1 LGAEAAGLFG
11 IAGAVGILFAPIA
24 GKIGDRRGPADLIVA
39 GAFIMLASWLTFAA
53 FGTVAGLIVGVILLD
68 FGEQAALVS
77 NQQVIYALRPD
88 ARVAI
93 ALAHAGSAA
102 GLKARMF
109 SYTRNAVCPFGCD
122 LEDST
127 AKSDRPI
134 APIENGPP
142 SWSRRVD

>member
-77 NQQVIYALRPD
+77 TSRSSTRFDRTL
-88 ARVAI
+88 
-93 ALAHAGSAA
+93 GS
-102 GLKARMF
+102 
-109 SYTRNAVCPFGCD
+109 
-122 LEDST
+122 
-127 AKSDRPI
+127 
-134 APIENGPP
+134 P
-142 SWSRRVD
+142 SPWLTQGVPRD